1 MRAGVRPLSYTIAGK
16 KLDLM
21 KETAAD
27 ALATSCSFCTIQL
40 KDAASRS
47 GYPQKVYNVT
57 DLLAMSY
64 RGTKP

>member
-1 MRAGVRPLSYTIAGK
+1 VRPLSYTIAGK

-21 KETAAD
+21 RETGED
-27 ALATSCSFCTIQL
+27 TLVTSCSFCTIQL
-40 KDAASRS
+40 KDVASRS
-47 GYPQKVYNVT
+47 GYTQKVYNVT